1 MLMNT
6 AEYLSIIENI
16 KSEIRAAQYRATIH
30 ANSDLL
36 LLYYDIGTVINEY
49 KIWGNKFIDNLS
61 YDIQIAFPER
71 KGYSVRNLKYMAKF
85 SARFSDRKIVQEVL
99 AQITWYHNI
108 ALMDKVKTAEEHIWY
123 ANATVK
129 NGWSRNV
136 LVHQIESNLYQ
147 RQVLADKVTNFDHR
161 LPSPQSELAVQ
172 TMKDPY
178 VFDFIPFREDM
189 LERDIE
195 QALVRDVT
203 KLLLELGTGFAFL
216 GNQYHLNV
224 GGDDFYIDLLFYNLN
239 LRCYVVIELKTGD
252 FKPEYAG
259 QLNFYLSA
267 VDGILKKEQDNP
279 SIGLLLCKSKNNVV
293 AEYSLKDISKPIG
306 VSEYK
311 ITSSLPDNLEKQ
323 LPSVEDIQKRIK

>member
-1 MLMNT
+1 M
-6 AEYLSIIENI
+6 
-16 KSEIRAAQYRATIH
+16 IH

-49 KIWGNKFIDNLS
+49 KTWGNKFIDNLS

-85 SARFSDRKIVQEVL
+85 AARFSARKSVQEVL

-136 LVHQIESNLYQ
+136 LVHQIESGLYQ
-147 RQVLADKVTNFDHR
+147 RQVLADKITNFGHR

-178 VFDFIPFREDM
+178 VFDFIPFREDCSN
-189 LERDIE
+189 ISV
-195 QALVRDVT
+195 ALI
-203 KLLLELGTGFAFL
+203 FL
-216 GNQYHLNV
+216 PACNV
-224 GGDDFYIDLLFYNLN
+224 KIVLI
-239 LRCYVVIELKTGD
+239 RTHS
-252 FKPEYAG
+252 
-259 QLNFYLSA
+259 QLS
-267 VDGILKKEQDNP
+267 GISN
-279 SIGLLLCKSKNNVV
+279 G
-293 AEYSLKDISKPIG
+293 
-306 VSEYK
+306 
-311 ITSSLPDNLEKQ
+311 TSSAIHTGSFLPTF
-323 LPSVEDIQKRIK
+323 S